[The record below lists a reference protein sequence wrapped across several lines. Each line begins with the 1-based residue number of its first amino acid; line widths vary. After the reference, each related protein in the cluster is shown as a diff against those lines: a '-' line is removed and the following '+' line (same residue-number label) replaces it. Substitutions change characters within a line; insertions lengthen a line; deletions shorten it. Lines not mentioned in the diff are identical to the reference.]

1 MNAVTENLDL
11 YWSGF
16 LTSLRICVVA
26 MVGSLLLGTIIAAAS
41 HEIST
46 SQLRNMLRMNV
57 VISVQKSTDVRPIR
71 GAR

>member
-1 MNAVTENLDL
+1 MAARYNR
-11 YWSGF
+11 G
-16 LTSLRICVVA
+16 I
-26 MVGSLLLGTIIAAAS
+26 IIAAAS

-57 VISVQKSTDVRPIR
+57 VISVQKSTEVSPAL